1 MSDKIKVALVGVGNS
16 ACTLTQGIS
25 YYGEDDSRD
34 GLWHKVVGGY
44 RAKNIELVGAFDID
58 SKKIGLDLSDAIFS
72 KPNVAE
78 KYLDLKP
85 LNVKVKKGILHDELP
100 YHVKKSLDVDA
111 GEPDDIVD
119 VLKSSRAEVLVNLIL
134 SGLDRT
140 SKAYAEIAIE
150 SKCCFI
156 NATPSPIAFD
166 RAFVEKFKEANLVV
180 AGDDLMSQF
189 GGTAFHK
196 GALDFMD
203 SRGIKITRSY
213 QLDVGGGIETLNT
226 LDEDIK
232 FMKREMKTRAISMEL
247 PYKFETVT
255 GTTDYVDYMKNKRT
269 SYYWIQ
275 GDGFLGSPIMVD
287 IYLRTSDGPNA
298 GNILLDVIRAVK
310 VAKDKGDF
318 GAPFEICG
326 YGFKNTLKPVK
337 LNDAYQNFALKYI
350 S

>member
-1 MSDKIKVALVGVGNS
+1 MSDKIKVALIGVGNS
-16 ACTLTQGIS
+16 ACTLTQGMG
-25 YYGEDDSRD
+25 YYSEDDSRN

-44 RAKNIELVGAFDID
+44 RVKDLELVGAFDVD
-58 SKKIGLDLSDAIFS
+58 SKKIGLDLSEAIFS

-85 LNVKVKKGILHDELP
+85 LNVEVKRGILYDEFPHHL
-100 YHVKKSLDVDA
+100 KNSLDVDA

-119 VLKSSRAEVLVNLIL
+119 ALKSSKADVLVNLIL

-156 NATPSPIAFD
+156 NATPSPIASD
-166 RAFVEKFKEANLVV
+166 KAFVEEFKEADLVV

-196 GALDFMD
+196 GVLDFMHG
-203 SRGIKITRSY
+203 RGIKITRSY
-213 QLDVGGGIETLNT
+213 QLDVGGGTETLNT

-247 PYKFETVT
+247 PYEFETVT
-255 GTTDYVDYMKNKRT
+255 GTTDYVDYMRNKRT

-310 VAKDKGDF
+310 VAKDRGEF
-318 GAPFEICG
+318 GAPSEICG

-337 LNDAYQNFALKYI
+337 LKDAHQNFSLRYI
-350 S
+350 G